1 MPEGDNGFFTLF
13 PEAGWARWILYCSVS
28 RGERLNSKDIRSMT
42 AEQLKQALA
51 PAASHPTVFLR
62 CMPGCI
68 NEAFLILR
76 K

>member
-1 MPEGDNGFFTLF
+1 
-13 PEAGWARWILYCSVS
+13 
-28 RGERLNSKDIRSMT
+28 MT